1 MEKVSVKPF
10 TKPYEVRNTMSAFS
24 AKEVAALT
32 GNTNI
37 TGLKIHPLKT
47 LISCRYPQS
56 EWDQAYIMAWQIL
69 TAMAKL
75 AKRPT
80 TERITWYWGIPYSPR
95 SLQREDGEFRIPYI
109 ATSADDEDT
118 LPAIWKHEHN
128 RLITLLKVLT
138 GPQVG
143 NDVYDAFE
151 LANVQ
156 LLDVDRSGHHVMLQW
171 SAKAGTATHCANN
184 AMFIRTTLIPK
195 GEKVQNS
202 GLSGGPSG
210 GNVSHFNGGKHAIS
224 ERPSFVSKE
233 SVRRPSEN
241 SDGMGRGMKTPLV
254 FHYDAPPAGNRKGEN
269 AKRHDRR
276 NKGKNK
282 KRSKWDD

>member
-47 LISCRYPQS
+47 LIACRYPQS

-184 AMFIRTTLIPK
+184 AIFIRTTLIPK
-195 GEKVQNS
+195 GEKVQNA
-202 GLSGGPSG
+202 GLSGAHHNT
-210 GNVSHFNGGKHAIS
+210 GNKFSDMHGGKGIVEKSPRA
-224 ERPSFVSKE
+224 EQKRP
-233 SVRRPSEN
+233 
-241 SDGMGRGMKTPLV
+241 GAYTRGQTPVLAHV
-254 FHYDAPPAGNRKGEN
+254 DDNPYANRKGEN
-269 AKRHDRR
+269 AKRHNRRKAGGKNRR
-276 NKGKNK
+276 NH
-282 KRSKWDD
+282 WDD

>member
-47 LISCRYPQS
+47 LIACRYPQS

-95 SLQREDGEFRIPYI
+95 SLQREDGEYRIPYI

-195 GEKVQNS
+195 GEKVQNA
-202 GLSGGPSG
+202 GLSGAHHTGSKITDKYGTKGIVETLPRHKPARTDLNGP
-210 GNVSHFNGGKHAIS
+210 
-224 ERPSFVSKE
+224 
-233 SVRRPSEN
+233 
-241 SDGMGRGMKTPLV
+241 GRGFTTPLAYH
-254 FHYDAPPAGNRKGEN
+254 FDDAPSSNRKGEN

>member
-1 MEKVSVKPF
+1 
-10 TKPYEVRNTMSAFS
+10 
-24 AKEVAALT
+24 
-32 GNTNI
+32 
-37 TGLKIHPLKT
+37 
-47 LISCRYPQS
+47 
-56 EWDQAYIMAWQIL
+56 MAWQIL

-195 GEKVQNS
+195 GEKVQNA
-202 GLSGGPSG
+202 GLSGAHHTGSKITDKYGTKGIVETLPRHKPARTDLNGP
-210 GNVSHFNGGKHAIS
+210 
-224 ERPSFVSKE
+224 
-233 SVRRPSEN
+233 
-241 SDGMGRGMKTPLV
+241 GRGFTTPLV
-254 FHYDAPPAGNRKGEN
+254 YHFDDVPGSNRKGEN

-282 KRSKWDD
+282 NRSKWDD